1 MQTIEVRR
9 TMKASPERVFA
20 VLSDHAGYA
29 RFPGVRAATLLRAGS
44 ADKNG
49 VGALRRIA
57 VGPAWFEEE
66 IVSFAPPASF
76 EYRILR
82 SRPPTEHEHGRVAI
96 TPVDGG
102 CEVVWTT
109 RFAVKLP
116 LIGGL
121 VTAIAAR
128 KMTRDFGE
136 ALRATE
142 ELAR

>member
-1 MQTIEVRR
+1 MRTVEARR
-9 TMKASPERVFA
+9 TMKASPERVFE
-20 VLSDHAGYA
+20 VLSDHEGYT
-29 RFPGVRAATLLRAGS
+29 RFPGVRGATLVRAG
-44 ADKNG
+44 ATDRNG
-49 VGALRRIA
+49 VGAVRRIA

-66 IVSFAPPASF
+66 IVSFARPVSF
-76 EYRILR
+76 EYKIIRA
-82 SRPPTEHEHGRVAI
+82 RPPIEHEQGRVTV

-128 KMTRDFGE
+128 QMASDFAK
-136 ALRATE
+136 ALRTAE

>member
-1 MQTIEVRR
+1 MRTVEARR
-9 TMKASPERVFA
+9 TMKASPERVFE
-20 VLSDHAGYA
+20 VLSNHEGYT
-29 RFPGVRAATLLRAGS
+29 RFPGVHAATLLRAGS
-44 ADKNG
+44 TDKNG

-66 IVSFAPPASF
+66 IVSFAPPGSF
-76 EYRILR
+76 EYRIVR
-82 SRPPTEHEHGRVAI
+82 ARPPIEHEHGRVTV

-109 RFAVKLP
+109 RFAVRLP

-121 VTAIAAR
+121 ATAIAAR
-128 KMTRDFGE
+128 KMASDFAE
-136 ALRATE
+136 TLRTTE

>member
-1 MQTIEVRR
+1 
-9 TMKASPERVFA
+9 MKASPERVFE
-20 VLSDHAGYA
+20 VLSNHEGYT

-44 ADKNG
+44 TDRNG

-66 IVSFAPPASF
+66 ILSFAPPASF
-76 EYRILR
+76 EYKIIRA
-82 SRPPTEHEHGRVAI
+82 RPPIEHEQGSVTV
-96 TPVDGG
+96 TPVEEG

-121 VTAIAAR
+121 ATAIAAR
-128 KMTRDFGE
+128 QMASDFAK
-136 ALRATE
+136 ALRTTE